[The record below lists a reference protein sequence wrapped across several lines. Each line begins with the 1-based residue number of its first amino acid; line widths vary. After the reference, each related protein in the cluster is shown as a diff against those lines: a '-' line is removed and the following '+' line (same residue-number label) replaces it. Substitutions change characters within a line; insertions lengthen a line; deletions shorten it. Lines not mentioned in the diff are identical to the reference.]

1 MTLQLMSEA
10 SAASCSDI
18 RRDPFLPRGKDTKW
32 KPRLLIPSGSG
43 VKNRGIASTSP
54 PGYFSLQ
61 NYSQDQALFDVA
73 GIKGP
78 ESAHRK
84 LQVKHSEPDDSS
96 DRRVEAKQLSNSKKK
111 LPLDLPKQGR
121 V

>member
-1 MTLQLMSEA
+1 MSEA